1 MSPFPRGTMGRLLE
15 VDLASGTAST
25 RALDERFV
33 ELFVGGRGLGTALLV
48 ERFLRLRDRHPNP
61 FRAVDPLSPENP
73 LIVSTSP
80 ANGTTVPTSARFH
93 ANFKSPLTGGIG
105 STNSGGRWGV
115 EFKRTGHD
123 AMVVT
128 GRSPDPVVL
137 FVDGDTVQFD
147 APPDVDLDDVE
158 AVSDALE
165 ARYGRGV
172 RVMTVGAAGRRLARI
187 AAIMNDKGR
196 ALGRGGGG
204 AVFASKNLVAIVVAG
219 SVATETAAPEAL
231 APKNISGSV
240 YKAHAKLRV
249 GKLTKPP
256 EQFGILPSMG
266 TAGLLGMLSQYDELV
281 HCNFRDTSH
290 VADEIERIGGEAL
303 ASHPA
308 IRVKRRACF
317 QCPIGCTR
325 ETEHVDADG
334 VVVGKGEG
342 PEFETVA
349 MLGAD
354 LGIYDLEPITEANY
368 LCNRAGL
375 DTISAGGTIAALMEI
390 YEIARSTRPDA
401 RTDGE
406 RALMADAAAFAQAC
420 GAAET
425 DGPEGGPFAPA
436 FGNARA
442 LVPLV
447 AAMARGEGALG
458 RALASGSRRLAGHY
472 GHPEAAMAVKGME
485 IPAYDPRVTWTQ
497 AMAYMTT
504 PRGGCHLQGGYSAPI
519 AFCAG
524 YGEFPGIKS
533 EGAAL
538 VARNFAYQN
547 TAFDVLGVCAF
558 AGFSVTL
565 DEYANMMNDVTGLEM
580 KASDYE
586 TVSRRV
592 LTLERLFNLLC
603 GFTAEDDWLP
613 ARFYRDPIDV
623 EEGPVVCPEGEFRA
637 MRAEY
642 YESLGWDERGVPRD
656 AAIRELGLDALLD
669 PAEFERM
676 AGVPPAASAG
686 QGADVGHAGR
696 VPLEQTT

>member
-1 MSPFPRGTMGRLLE
+1 MGRLLE
-15 VDLASGTAST
+15 VDLDSSTART
-25 RALDERFV
+25 LALDERLA
-33 ELFVGGRGLGTALLV
+33 ELFVGGRGLGTALLT
-48 ERFLRLRDRHPNP
+48 ERLLRLRDRYPNP

-73 LIVSTSP
+73 LVISTSP

-93 ANFKSPLTGGIG
+93 ANFKSPLTEGIG

-137 FVDGDTVQFD
+137 FVDAGGVRFD
-147 APPDVDLDDVE
+147 APPEVDLDDVE
-158 AVSDALE
+158 AVTDALE
-165 ARYGRGV
+165 SRYGRGV
-172 RVMTVGAAGRRLARI
+172 RVMTVGAAGRRMARI
-187 AAIMNDKGR
+187 AAIMNDRGR

-204 AVFASKNLVAIVVAG
+204 AVFGSKNLAAIVVAG
-219 SVATETAAPEAL
+219 SVEVETAAPEAL
-231 APKNISGSV
+231 RPKNLAGSV

-266 TAGLLGMLSQYDELV
+266 TAGLLGMLSQYDELI

-290 VADEIERIGGEAL
+290 VAEQIERIGGEAL

-308 IRVKRRACF
+308 IRVRRRACY

-325 ETEHVDADG
+325 ETELLDTCG
-334 VVVGKGEG
+334 VVVDRGEG

-354 LGIYDLEPITEANY
+354 LDIYDLEPITEANY
-368 LCNRAGL
+368 LCNRLGL
-375 DTISAGGTIAALMEI
+375 DTIAAGGTIAALMEI
-390 YEIARSTRPDA
+390 YGIARAKRPEA
-401 RTDGE
+401 RTAGE
-406 RALMADAAAFAQAC
+406 QAVMADAAAFARAC
-420 GAAET
+420 GEAAP
-425 DGPEGGPFAPA
+425 DGHGGGPFAPA
-436 FGNARA
+436 FGNAAA

-447 AAMARGEGALG
+447 RAMARGEGALG
-458 RALASGSRRLAGHY
+458 RALASGSRRLAGRY

-497 AMAYMTT
+497 AMSYMTAA
-504 PRGGCHLQGGYSAPI
+504 RGGCHLQGGYSAPI

-547 TAFDVLGVCAF
+547 TAYDVIGVCAF
-558 AGFSVTL
+558 AGFSITL
-565 DEYANMMNDVTGLEM
+565 DEYANMLNDVTGLEM
-580 KASDYE
+580 KASDLE

-603 GFTAEDDWLP
+603 GFTAGDDCLP
-613 ARFYRDPIDV
+613 ERFYSEPISV
-623 EEGPVVCPEGEFRA
+623 EEGTVVCPEGEFRA

-642 YESLGWDERGVPRD
+642 YESLGWDERGVPR
-656 AAIRELGLDALLD
+656 AGTIRELELDAVLG

-676 AGVPPAASAG
+676 AGGPPAASATQPG
-686 QGADVGHAGR
+686 LEPAGMER
-696 VPLEQTT
+696 TP

>member
-1 MSPFPRGTMGRLLE
+1 MGRLLE
-15 VDLASGTAST
+15 VDLDSRTART
-25 RALDERFV
+25 YALDERLAA
-33 ELFVGGRGLGTALLV
+33 LFVGGRGLGTALLV
-48 ERFLRLRDRHPNP
+48 ERFLRLRDRHANP
-61 FRAVDPLSPENP
+61 FRAVDPLAPENP
-73 LIVSTSP
+73 LIISTSP
-80 ANGTTVPTSARFH
+80 PNGTTVPTSARFH

-123 AMVVT
+123 ALVVT
-128 GRSPDPVVL
+128 GRSRDPVVL
-137 FVDGDTVQFD
+137 FVDAGTVRFD

-158 AVSDALE
+158 AVTDALVS
-165 ARYGRGV
+165 RYGQGV
-172 RVMTVGAAGRRLARI
+172 RVMTVGAAGRRMARI

-204 AVFASKNLVAIVVAG
+204 AVFGSKNLVAIVVAG
-219 SVATETAAPEAL
+219 SVTVETAAPEAL
-231 APKNISGSV
+231 RPTNLAGSV

-281 HCNFRDTSH
+281 HCNFRDTHH
-290 VADEIERIGGEAL
+290 VTEQIEKIGGEAL

-308 IRVKRRACF
+308 ITVRRRACF

-325 ETEHVDADG
+325 ETELLDEGG
-334 VVVGKGEG
+334 VVVDGGEG

-349 MLGAD
+349 MFGANLD
-354 LGIYDLEPITEANY
+354 IYDLEPITEANY
-368 LCNRAGL
+368 LCNRLGL

-390 YEIARSTRPDA
+390 YGIAQATPPDA
-401 RTDGE
+401 RSAGE
-406 RALMADAAAFAQAC
+406 RALVADAAEFARAC
-420 GAAET
+420 GAAPA
-425 DGPEGGPFAPA
+425 DGPGGGPFATT
-436 FGNARA
+436 FGNARV

-447 AAMARGEGALG
+447 GAMARSEGALG
-458 RALASGSRRLAGHY
+458 RALASGAQRLAERY
-472 GHPEAAMAVKGME
+472 GHPDAAMAVKGME

-497 AMAYMTT
+497 ALAYMTT
-504 PRGGCHLQGGYSAPI
+504 ARGGCHLQGGYSAPI

-547 TAFDVLGVCAF
+547 TAYDVLGVCAF

-565 DEYANMMNDVTGLEM
+565 DEYANMLNDVTGLDM
-580 KASDYE
+580 KASDLE

-603 GFTAEDDWLP
+603 GFTPENDWLP
-613 ARFYRDPIDV
+613 ERFYRDPIAV
-623 EEGPVVCPEGEFRA
+623 EEGHVVCPEDDFRA

-642 YESLGWDERGVPRD
+642 YESLGWDERGVPR
-656 AAIRELGLDALLD
+656 AGTIRELELDAVLG

-676 AGVPPAASAG
+676 AGGPPSPAASAR
-686 QGADVGHAGR
+686 QAGMER
-696 VPLEQTT
+696 TS

>member
-1 MSPFPRGTMGRLLE
+1 MGRLLE
-15 VDLASGTAST
+15 VDLDSRTART
-25 RALDERFV
+25 HALDERLAA
-33 ELFVGGRGLGTALLV
+33 LFVGGRGLGTALLV
-48 ERFLRLRDRHPNP
+48 ERFLRLRDRYPNP
-61 FRAVDPLSPENP
+61 FRAVDPLAPENP
-73 LIVSTSP
+73 LIISTSP
-80 ANGTTVPTSARFH
+80 PNGTTVPTSARFH

-128 GRSPDPVVL
+128 GRSLDPVVL
-137 FVDGDTVQFD
+137 FVDAGEVRFD
-147 APPDVDLDDVE
+147 APPEVDLDDVE
-158 AVSDALE
+158 AVTDALVS
-165 ARYGRGV
+165 RYGQGV
-172 RVMTVGAAGRRLARI
+172 RVMTIGAAGRRQARI

-204 AVFASKNLVAIVVAG
+204 AVFGSKNLVAIVVAG
-219 SVATETAAPEAL
+219 SVPVETASPEAL
-231 APKNISGSV
+231 RPTNVAGSV
-240 YKAHAKLRV
+240 YKAHVKLRL

-290 VADEIERIGGEAL
+290 VAEQIERIGGEAL
-303 ASHPA
+303 ASHPS
-308 IRVKRRACF
+308 IKVRRRACF

-325 ETEHVDADG
+325 ETELLDDCS
-334 VVVGKGEG
+334 VVVDRGEG

-349 MLGAD
+349 MFGANLD
-354 LGIYDLEPITEANY
+354 IYDLEPITEANY
-368 LCNRAGL
+368 LCNRLGL

-390 YEIARSTRPDA
+390 YGIARATPPDA
-401 RTDGE
+401 RSAGE
-406 RALMADAAAFAQAC
+406 QALMADAAEFARAC
-420 GAAET
+420 GAAAA
-425 DGPEGGPFAPA
+425 DGPDGGTFAPA

-447 AAMARGEGALG
+447 GAMARGEGALG
-458 RALASGSRRLAGHY
+458 RALASGAQRLAGRY
-472 GHPEAAMAVKGME
+472 GHPDAAMAVKGME

-497 AMAYMTT
+497 ALAYMTT
-504 PRGGCHLQGGYSAPI
+504 ARGGCHLQGGYSAPI

-547 TAFDVLGVCAF
+547 TAYDVLGVCAF

-565 DEYANMMNDVTGLEM
+565 DEYANMLNDVTGLDM
-580 KASDYE
+580 KASDLE

-603 GFTAEDDWLP
+603 GFTPEHDWLP
-613 ARFYRDPIDV
+613 DRFYRDPIAV
-623 EEGPVVCPEGEFRA
+623 EEGRVVCPEDDFRA

-642 YESLGWDERGVPRD
+642 YESLGWDERGVPR
-656 AAIRELGLDALLD
+656 ATTIQELGLEAILG
-669 PAEFERM
+669 ATEFERM
-676 AGVPPAASAG
+676 AGGPPSPAASAR
-686 QGADVGHAGR
+686 QAGMER
-696 VPLEQTT
+696 TS

>member
-1 MSPFPRGTMGRLLE
+1 MGRLLE
-15 VDLASGTAST
+15 VDLTSGTART
-25 RALDERFV
+25 LALDER
-33 ELFVGGRGLGTALLV
+33 LAASFVGGRGLGTALLV
-48 ERFLRLRDRHPNP
+48 ERFLRLRDRYPNP

-73 LIVSTSP
+73 LVVSTSP

-128 GRSPDPVVL
+128 GRSQSPVVL
-137 FVDGDTVQFD
+137 FIAANGVTFD
-147 APPDVDLDDVE
+147 APPDVDMDDVE
-158 AVSDALE
+158 AVTDALE
-165 ARYGRGV
+165 SRYGRGV
-172 RVMTVGAAGRRLARI
+172 RVMTIGAAGRRLSPI

-219 SVATETAAPEAL
+219 SVAVETATPEAL
-231 APKNISGSV
+231 HPKNVAGSV

-266 TAGLLGMLSQYDELV
+266 TAGLLGMLSQYDELI

-290 VADEIERIGGEAL
+290 VAEQIERIGGEAL

-308 IRVKRRACF
+308 IKVRRRACH

-325 ETEHVDADG
+325 ETELLDESGAVVDS
-334 VVVGKGEG
+334 GEG

-354 LGIYDLEPITEANY
+354 LDIYDLEPITEANY
-368 LCNRAGL
+368 LCNRFGL
-375 DTISAGGTIAALMEI
+375 DTIAAGGTIAAVMEI
-390 YEIARSTRPDA
+390 FEITRATQPEA
-401 RTDGE
+401 RTEGE
-406 RALMADAAAFAQAC
+406 RALMADAAAFADAC
-420 GAAET
+420 AAAAGEP
-425 DGPEGGPFAPA
+425 DGGPFAPA

-447 AAMARGEGALG
+447 RAMALGEGALG
-458 RALASGSRRLAGHY
+458 LALASGSRRLAERY

-497 AMAYMTT
+497 AMSYMTAA
-504 PRGGCHLQGGYSAPI
+504 RGGCHLQGGYSAPI

-558 AGFSVTL
+558 AGFSITL

-580 KASDYE
+580 KASDLE
-586 TVSRRV
+586 LVSRRV

-603 GFTAEDDWLP
+603 GFTSEDDWLP
-613 ARFYRDPIDV
+613 ARFYDDPIPV
-623 EEGPVVCPEGEFRA
+623 AEGPAVCPAGEFRA

-642 YESLGWDERGVPRD
+642 YESLGWDDRGVPRP
-656 AAIRELGLDALLD
+656 AAIRELGLDALLGA
-669 PAEFERM
+669 AEFERM
-676 AGVPPAASAG
+676 ERMS
-686 QGADVGHAGR
+686 
-696 VPLEQTT
+696 

>member
-1 MSPFPRGTMGRLLE
+1 MGRLLE
-15 VDLASGTAST
+15 VDLASGTA
-25 RALDERFV
+25 RPYALNERLA

-48 ERFLRLRDRHPNP
+48 ERFLRLRDRYPNP

-73 LIVSTSP
+73 LVVSTSP

-123 AMVVT
+123 AMIVT
-128 GRSPDPVVL
+128 GRSPAPVVV
-137 FVDGDTVQFD
+137 FIDGDKVRFD

-158 AVSDALE
+158 AVTDALE
-165 ARYGRGV
+165 SRYGHGV

-204 AVFASKNLVAIVVAG
+204 AVFGSKNLVAIAVAG
-219 SVATETAAPEAL
+219 SVATETAAPESL
-231 APKNISGSV
+231 RPKNIAGSV

-266 TAGLLGMLSQYDELV
+266 TAGLLGMLSQYDELI

-290 VADEIERIGGEAL
+290 VAEQIERIGGEAL

-308 IRVKRRACF
+308 IRVRRRACF

-325 ETEHVDADG
+325 ETELVDTCG
-334 VVVGKGEG
+334 VVIGRGEG

-349 MLGAD
+349 MFGANLD
-354 LGIYDLEPITEANY
+354 IYDLEPITEANY
-368 LCNRAGL
+368 LCNRFGL
-375 DTISAGGTIAALMEI
+375 DTIAAGGTLGALMEI
-390 YEIARSTRPDA
+390 FGIARARRPEA
-401 RTDGE
+401 RTEGE
-406 RALMADAAAFAQAC
+406 RAVMADAAAFAHAC
-420 GAAET
+420 GAAADEP
-425 DGPEGGPFAPA
+425 DGGPLAPV

-447 AAMARGEGALG
+447 RAMALGEGALG
-458 RALASGSRRLAGHY
+458 HALASGSRRLAERY

-497 AMAYMTT
+497 AMSYMITA
-504 PRGGCHLQGGYSAPI
+504 RGGCHLQGGYSAPI

-538 VARNFAYQN
+538 IARNFAYQN

-580 KASDYE
+580 KASDLE

-592 LTLERLFNLLC
+592 LTLERVFNLLC
-603 GFTAEDDWLP
+603 GFTAQDDWLP
-613 ARFYRDPIDV
+613 GRFYNNPIAV
-623 EEGPVVCPEGEFRA
+623 EEGMAVCPEGEFRA

-642 YESLGWDERGVPRD
+642 YESLGWDERGVPRTTSM
-656 AAIRELGLDALLD
+656 RELGLEALLGT
-669 PAEFERM
+669 AEVEQM
-676 AGVPPAASAG
+676 AG
-686 QGADVGHAGR
+686 
-696 VPLEQTT
+696 LEPTR

>member
-1 MSPFPRGTMGRLLE
+1 MSPLPRGMMGRLLE
-15 VDLASGTAST
+15 VDLASGTA
-25 RALDERFV
+25 RPHALDERLA

-48 ERFLRLRDRHPNP
+48 ERFLRLRDRYTNP
-61 FRAVDPLSPENP
+61 FRAVDPLAPENP
-73 LIVSTSP
+73 LVVSTSP

-137 FVDGDTVQFD
+137 FIDGDNVRFD
-147 APPDVDLDDVE
+147 TPPEVDPDDVE
-158 AVSDALE
+158 AITDALGS
-165 ARYGRGV
+165 RYGRGV

-204 AVFASKNLVAIVVAG
+204 AVFGSKNLVAIAVAG
-219 SVATETAAPEAL
+219 SMATETAAPEAL
-231 APKNISGSV
+231 RPKNVAGSV

-256 EQFGILPSMG
+256 EQFGILSSMG
-266 TAGLLGMLSQYDELV
+266 TAGLLGMLSQYDELI

-290 VADEIERIGGEAL
+290 VAEQIERIGGEAL
-303 ASHPA
+303 AAHPA
-308 IRVKRRACF
+308 IRVRRRACF

-325 ETEHVDADG
+325 ETELVDKCG
-334 VVVGKGEG
+334 VVIGRGEG

-349 MLGAD
+349 MFGANLD
-354 LGIYDLEPITEANY
+354 IYDLEPITEANY
-368 LCNRAGL
+368 LCNRFGL
-375 DTISAGGTIAALMEI
+375 DTIAAGGTIAALMEI
-390 YEIARSTRPDA
+390 FGIARAKRPEA
-401 RTDGE
+401 RTEGE
-406 RALMADAAAFAQAC
+406 RAVMADAAEFAHAC
-420 GAAET
+420 GAAAADEP
-425 DGPEGGPFAPA
+425 DGGPLTPT

-447 AAMARGEGALG
+447 RAMALGEGALG
-458 RALASGSRRLAGHY
+458 RALASGSRRLAERY

-497 AMAYMTT
+497 AMSYMITA
-504 PRGGCHLQGGYSAPI
+504 RGGCHLQGGYSAPI

-538 VARNFAYQN
+538 IARNFAYQN

-580 KASDYE
+580 KASDLE

-613 ARFYRDPIDV
+613 GRFYSNPIAV
-623 EEGPVVCPEGEFRA
+623 EEGMAVCPEGEFRA

-642 YESLGWDERGVPRD
+642 YESLGWDARGVPR
-656 AAIRELGLDALLD
+656 ASSIRDLGLDALLGA
-669 PAEFERM
+669 AEVERM
-676 AGVPPAASAG
+676 AGVPPSPGASAG
-686 QGADVGHAGR
+686 QGPQRRAR
-696 VPLEQTT
+696 LEQTR